1 MKKYIIFF
9 IIIVSF
15 LNISLKAEDYNFK
28 NYTLNEFIDKSNSD
42 LEKASSIEDFQ
53 NFLRKYDFSKVPKKF
68 HQDASTLNILASEF
82 WYGEIRNRHQ

>member
-1 MKKYIIFF
+1 MGYDEDGDWKTEKPRIYSFEKYIIFF

-42 LEKASSIEDFQ
+42 LEKASSIKDFQ
-53 NFLRKYDFSKVPKKF
+53 NLKK
-68 HQDASTLNILASEF
+68 I
-82 WYGEIRNRHQ
+82 